1 LLLGRYDL
9 AAGDSWSGMFR
20 NVAVV
25 AVVTILLST
34 ITYYAVERPGL
45 GLVKRFRKN

>member
-1 LLLGRYDL
+1 ML
-9 AAGDSWSGMFR
+9 R

-25 AVVTILLST
+25 AVVTIVLST

-45 GLVKRFRKN
+45 ELVKRFRKR